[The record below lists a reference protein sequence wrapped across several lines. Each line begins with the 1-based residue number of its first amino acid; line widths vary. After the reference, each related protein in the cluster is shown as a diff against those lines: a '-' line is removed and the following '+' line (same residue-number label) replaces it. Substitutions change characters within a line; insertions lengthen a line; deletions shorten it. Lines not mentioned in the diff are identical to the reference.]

1 MPKWEPGPECMI
13 PEARNEYTC
22 APWQCARC
30 GWSEGEHADR
40 LRMIRAGELSN
51 RGRGLRG
58 LKIRKRLTFAEYMKN
73 LNA

>member
-1 MPKWEPGPECMI
+1 MGAGAGMYD

-40 LRMIRAGELSN
+40 LRMIKAGELSN

-58 LKIRKRLTFAEYMKN
+58 LKIRKRLTFAEYMQN